1 MLHVYISGFVQ
12 GIGYRQ
18 FVKNKALELNLKGWV
33 KNLPDT
39 RVEAVF
45 VGEEKNLEK
54 MIEYLKKG
62 PFLSFFKVIK
72 LDWNSKER
80 VDTMDFEIIK

>member
-62 PFLSFFKVIK
+62 PFLSVVKDIK